1 MKTKEPFLFG
11 YMIVVALAAGALADD
26 TAGRQ
31 SQAQPGI
38 PQAEAP
44 AAGVTNAATPLHH
57 YSFENVGVT
66 DSVGSANGDLLNG
79 AVVHHG
85 ALNLDGDSAYVE
97 FSEPLIPVSDDFS
110 VAFFAKELSPTSDRA
125 EVISQGR
132 WFGPGFYMGYYPPSR
147 SVRLGDE
154 WQETGVRFPED
165 GQWHHYAL
173 TVDRNGSRYYVDGL
187 LVTNSPPIHIAAG
200 GNNTRLGRQYEPW
213 PEYFH
218 GAVAELWIYRGR
230 LTAEEVAALAAARP
244 NALSES
250 PNASF
255 NYSHILAA
263 VGTTGIIV
271 ILGLLLLLF
280 AGVLVLLLLVLVLL
294 KAFAARR
301 AVAKGGK
308 EAQTDSKR

>member
-1 MKTKEPFLFG
+1 MKTKESLCFG
-11 YMIVVALAAGALADD
+11 CMIVVAHAAGALADD
-26 TAGRQ
+26 APGQER
-31 SQAQPGI
+31 QAQSGI
-38 PQAEAP
+38 VQGEVL
-44 AAGVTNAATPLHH
+44 AAGLRNAATPLHH
-57 YSFENVGVT
+57 YSFENSAVT
-66 DSVGSANGDLLNG
+66 DSVGSANGTLLNG
-79 AVVHHG
+79 AVVQHG
-85 ALNLDGDSAYVE
+85 ALNLDGISAYVE

-110 VAFFAKELSPTSDRA
+110 VAFFARELSPTSDRA

-154 WQETGVRFPED
+154 WQETGVRFPGD

-173 TVDRNGSRYYVDGL
+173 TVDGNGSRFYVDGL
-187 LVTNSPPIHIAAG
+187 LVTNSQTIHIAAG

-218 GAVAELWIYRGR
+218 GAVAELWIYQGR
-230 LTAEEVAALAAARP
+230 LTAEEVAKLAAARP

-250 PNASF
+250 LNVSLNF
-255 NYSHILAA
+255 SRILAA
-263 VGTTGIIV
+263 GGKTGITI

-280 AGVLVLLLLVLVLL
+280 VGVLMLLLLVLALF

-301 AVAKGGK
+301 AVAEGVK
-308 EAQTDSKR
+308 EAQTDRKQ

>member
-1 MKTKEPFLFG
+1 MKTKEPCLFG
-11 YMIVVALAAGALADD
+11 CMIVVALAAGALADD
-26 TAGRQ
+26 TAGQQ

-44 AAGVTNAATPLHH
+44 AAGATNAATPLHH
-57 YSFENVGVT
+57 YSFENSEVT
-66 DSVGSANGDLLNG
+66 DSVGSANGDLRNG
-79 AVVHHG
+79 AVVHDG

-173 TVDRNGSRYYVDGL
+173 TVDGNGSRYYVDGL
-187 LVTNSPPIHIAAG
+187 LVTHSQPIHIAAG

-218 GAVAELWIYRGR
+218 GAVAELWIYQGR
-230 LTAEEVAALAAARP
+230 LTPEEVAALAAARP
-244 NALSES
+244 NALSE
-250 PNASF
+250 NLNVKFSF
-255 NYSHILAA
+255 SRVFG
-263 VGTTGIIV
+263 VGKTGIIV

-280 AGVLVLLLLVLVLL
+280 AGVLVLLLLVLVFL

-301 AVAKGGK
+301 AVAEGVK
-308 EAQTDSKR
+308 EAPRDRKQ